1 MQATEAAMV
10 ESPVMTRPYRPGSI
24 ARRAILLAL
33 LSLEDSGDRASLSAV
48 ADLTS
53 MTPDAAR
60 DHLRR
65 MATAGLVVR
74 PESTADSYRLTDAGR
89 LAAN

>member
-1 MQATEAAMV
+1 MQLTEATGRTIAT
-10 ESPVMTRPYRPGSI
+10 MTRPYRPGSI

-33 LSLEDSGDRASLSAV
+33 LSLEDSGERASLSAM

-53 MTPDAAR
+53 MTPDAVR
-60 DHLRR
+60 YHLRR
-65 MATAGLVVR
+65 MATAGLVAR